1 MKQKDQLSLFTCK
14 ISSGYKDS
22 LLNYLSDLN
31 MVHIKSKSKS
41 PIKEMSK
48 EKDDFSEK
56 AKKLRQSLDEF
67 FKRLRI
73 TEFSF
78 QDLYVKKEERVEFIV
93 KDLNELANLIQEEI
107 DFYTNRYSELERYI
121 ARAKIELER
130 ITTIKQVYMFL
141 ERFNLKRESLSHFS
155 VLNFKVYTTFKKNQ
169 ENLSVLFNFAEFP
182 NVHDTADI
190 SDERLVFYVFYPR
203 DLEESLRDRINIIY
217 AEEVP
222 IYKKYLTPEGI
233 NFTRIV
239 KEIEIIER
247 DLYKNEK
254 ELKRIRD
261 NNITKFAALNEAIQ
275 NIEEYNWAEHQFKVL
290 QSGHLVLEFFAPNY
304 KTQEIKK
311 KLTSAFKDKII
322 IESVELTSK
331 KTNGKSKEKIKKK
344 ELNKPIEDKQKQH
357 LQEKSEYGE
366 LEEDLKKDIPTV
378 MRNPWFIRP
387 FEVLTRM
394 YGIPSY
400 SEIDPT
406 PFLAFTFPLL
416 FGLMFGDIGHGLS
429 LIIAALLGALL
440 FRKKK
445 GSDLLKF
452 CWIIFY
458 CGWGAIFGGFLYG
471 EFFGEEVILGIR
483 LTPLLYNPMDEIMT
497 VFMFVVFIGVIH
509 INLGWVIQAIN
520 YMRQKRKY
528 LALSDSLIKI
538 LMLSGGA
545 FLIFNWGF
553 NIDAWMAAPF
563 PILLPLI
570 PGLLLIIL
578 KPVGKVIGISYLKE
592 ESYGTLMGEGSL
604 EAFETLLSVLS
615 NAASYIRLLAL
626 ALAHIALMIAIQAMV
641 DLAPSGVLGEVITI
655 IGLIFGNF
663 VIIILEGLLVFINN
677 IRLHFYEFFFKFY
690 QGSGIEYFPFFLD
703 NDYSIITF
711 KIEKDIISEEIDKE
725 IDSRIVKD
733 GVDEAISILSE
744 KFF

>member
-1 MKQKDQLSLFTCK
+1 MKHKDQLSLFTCR

-31 MVHIKSKSKS
+31 LVHIKSKSQ
-41 PIKEMSK
+41 PHIKEKMK
-48 EKDDFSEK
+48 VKDMFSEK

-78 QDLYVKKEERVEFIV
+78 QDLKVEKDERTEFIV
-93 KDLNELANLIQEEI
+93 KDLNELAYLIQEEI
-107 DFYTNRYSELERYI
+107 DFYTNRYSELERYV
-121 ARAKIELER
+121 ARARIELES
-130 ITTIKQVYMFL
+130 ITTIRQAYVFL
-141 ERFNLKRESLSHFS
+141 ERFNLKRESLSNFSALNFS
-155 VLNFKVYTTFKKNQ
+155 VFTTFKKNQ
-169 ENLSVLFNFAEFP
+169 ENLSVLFNFSEFP
-182 NVHDTADI
+182 NVHEVSEI
-190 SDERLVFYVFYPR
+190 SDERIVFYVIYPR

-222 IYKKYLTPEGI
+222 IYKKYLTSEGI

-239 KEIEIIER
+239 KEIEIIEST
-247 DLYKNEK
+247 LFKYEK
-254 ELKRIRD
+254 ELKRIRND
-261 NNITKFAALNEAIQ
+261 NLKKFAALNEAIQ
-275 NIEEYNWAEHQFKVL
+275 NIEEYNWAEKQFEEL
-290 QSGHLVLEFFAPNY
+290 PTGHLALEFFAPNNE
-304 KTQEIKK
+304 KKKIKK
-311 KLTSAFKDKII
+311 KLTSEFKDKII
-322 IESVELTSK
+322 IESVDLTN
-331 KTNGKSKEKIKKK
+331 NGEVNEKVKEKELKKSA
-344 ELNKPIEDKQKQH
+344 ESKQKDDVQRKP
-357 LQEKSEYGE
+357 EEGD
-366 LEEDLKKDIPTV
+366 LEEELKRDIPTV
-378 MRNPWFIRP
+378 MRNPWFLRP
-387 FEVLTRM
+387 FEVLTKM

-406 PFLAFTFPLL
+406 PFLALTFPLL

-429 LIIAALLGALL
+429 LIIAALLGAFL
-440 FRKKK
+440 FKKKK

-458 CGWGAIFGGFLYG
+458 CGWGAILGGFLYG
-471 EFFGEEVILGIR
+471 EFFGEQELLGMH
-483 LTPLLYNPMDEIMT
+483 LTPILTNPLDNIMT
-497 VFMFVVFIGVIH
+497 VFMFVVFIGVLH
-509 INLGWVIQAIN
+509 VNLGWVIQGLN
-520 YMRQKRKY
+520 YVKQKRKY
-528 LALSDSLIKI
+528 LALSDSFIKI
-538 LMLSGGA
+538 LLLSGGA

-553 NIDAWMAAPF
+553 DIDSWMAPPF
-563 PILLPLI
+563 PILLPVI
-570 PGLLLIIL
+570 PGLLLILL
-578 KPVGKVIGISYLKE
+578 KPVGKILGISYLKE
-592 ESYGTLMGEGSL
+592 ESYGSLMGEGSL
-604 EAFETLLSVLS
+604 EAFETLLSILS

-641 DLAPSGVLGEVITI
+641 DLAPGGIFGEIITI

-663 VIIILEGLLVFINN
+663 IVIVLEGLLVFINN

-711 KIEKDIISEEIDKE
+711 KVEKDIISEEIDKE
-725 IDSRIVKD
+725 IDSKIIKD